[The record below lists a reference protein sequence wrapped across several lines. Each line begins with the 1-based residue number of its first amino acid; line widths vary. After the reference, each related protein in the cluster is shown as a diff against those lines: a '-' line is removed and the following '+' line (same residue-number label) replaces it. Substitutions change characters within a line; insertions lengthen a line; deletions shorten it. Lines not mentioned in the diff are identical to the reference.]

1 MVKKY
6 RKLLGY
12 IGPFR
17 KRRFWLVVLCAASIL
32 IGSIMPF
39 FIGKLV
45 NMVTVSAPI
54 ADILKFGALLIIIG
68 LLDATLNSM
77 QNYIWHM
84 YSTEYLNYFR
94 TIMLQAALKKNVKFF
109 KENDEDFT
117 NRILHDTSILSY
129 DISIGFPM
137 LILNVLRIGIVVVL
151 MFYMSPI
158 LTILPLLIVPI
169 YTFTFH
175 RIDKKIRTA
184 SNKERQLFTRVS
196 ETVKE
201 YLNGVLQI
209 KINGKEKFFLD
220 NFKNTINDYTDSA
233 KDIKKYTAISYG
245 VGGFTKAL
253 LPIVVLISGAILII
267 KGQLT
272 LGYLFAFYSYLDF
285 LYEPMTNLSDWYT
298 GINVSLGMSDRVLSF
313 LEDDMEEETGEK
325 IRGINS
331 IEFKDVSFSY
341 DSKKPVINSVNFKFE
356 KGDIV
361 GIIGPSGSGKST
373 IIDIILKIWD
383 TYTGEVIVNDTE
395 LRKINRS
402 SYYDNLSLVEQEPF
416 IFRDTILRNIQFD
429 NEVVD
434 GNVLRESELSNL
446 VEKKDG
452 KLNHELTTNGANLS
466 GGEKQ
471 RIALARALY
480 SDKDLIILD
489 EFTSA
494 LDNETEDKIVQNI
507 KKLGEEGK
515 IVIIITHRKSPLS
528 ITNKIIDLEKFYPND
543 LNTI

>member
-68 LLDATLNSM
+68 LLDATLNST

-220 NFKNTINDYTDSA
+220 NFKNTINEYTDSA
-233 KDIKKYTAISYG
+233 KDIKKYAAISYG

-341 DSKKPVINSVNFKFE
+341 DSQKPVLKSVNFKFE

-434 GNVLRESELSNL
+434 ENVLRESELSNL

-528 ITNKIIDLEKFYPND
+528 ITNKIIDLEKF
-543 LNTI
+543 

>member
-54 ADILKFGALLIIIG
+54 AEILKFGALLIIIG

-169 YTFTFH
+169 YSFTFH

-184 SNKERQLFTRVS
+184 SNKERRLFTRVS
-196 ETVKE
+196 ETVQE

-220 NFKNTINDYTDSA
+220 NFKNTINEYTDSA
-233 KDIKKYTAISYG
+233 KDIKKYTAVSYD

-253 LPIVVLISGAILII
+253 LPILVLISGAILFI

-313 LEDDMEEETGEK
+313 LEDDMEEESGEK
-325 IRGINS
+325 IQSIDS

-341 DSKKPVINSVNFKFE
+341 DSQKPVLKSVNFKFE

-383 TYTGEVIVNDTE
+383 TYSGEVIVNDTE

-434 GNVLRESELSNL
+434 ENVLRESELSNL

-452 KLNHELTTNGANLS
+452 KLNHELATKGANLS

-507 KKLGEEGK
+507 KKLGDEGK

-528 ITNKIIDLEKFYPND
+528 ITNKIIDLEKF
-543 LNTI
+543 

>member
-245 VGGFTKAL
+245 VGRFTKAL

-341 DSKKPVINSVNFKFE
+341 DSKKPVLNRVNFKFE

-434 GNVLRESELSNL
+434 ENVLRESELSNL

-528 ITNKIIDLEKFYPND
+528 ITNKIIDLEKF
-543 LNTI
+543 

>member
-68 LLDATLNSM
+68 LLDATLNST

-169 YTFTFH
+169 GT
-175 RIDKKIRTA
+175 
-184 SNKERQLFTRVS
+184 
-196 ETVKE
+196 
-201 YLNGVLQI
+201 
-209 KINGKEKFFLD
+209 
-220 NFKNTINDYTDSA
+220 
-233 KDIKKYTAISYG
+233 
-245 VGGFTKAL
+245 
-253 LPIVVLISGAILII
+253 
-267 KGQLT
+267 
-272 LGYLFAFYSYLDF
+272 YS
-285 LYEPMTNLSDWYT
+285 
-298 GINVSLGMSDRVLSF
+298 I
-313 LEDDMEEETGEK
+313 
-325 IRGINS
+325 
-331 IEFKDVSFSY
+331 
-341 DSKKPVINSVNFKFE
+341 
-356 KGDIV
+356 
-361 GIIGPSGSGKST
+361 
-373 IIDIILKIWD
+373 
-383 TYTGEVIVNDTE
+383 
-395 LRKINRS
+395 
-402 SYYDNLSLVEQEPF
+402 
-416 IFRDTILRNIQFD
+416 
-429 NEVVD
+429 
-434 GNVLRESELSNL
+434 
-446 VEKKDG
+446 
-452 KLNHELTTNGANLS
+452 
-466 GGEKQ
+466 
-471 RIALARALY
+471 
-480 SDKDLIILD
+480 
-489 EFTSA
+489 
-494 LDNETEDKIVQNI
+494 
-507 KKLGEEGK
+507 
-515 IVIIITHRKSPLS
+515 
-528 ITNKIIDLEKFYPND
+528 
-543 LNTI
+543 

>member
-68 LLDATLNSM
+68 LLDATLNST
-77 QNYIWHM
+77 QNYTWHM

-220 NFKNTINDYTDSA
+220 NFKNTINEYTDSA

-245 VGGFTKAL
+245 VGRFTKAL

-325 IRGINS
+325 ISGINS

-341 DSKKPVINSVNFKFE
+341 DSQKPVLNSVNFKFE

-416 IFRDTILRNIQFD
+416 IFRDTIIRNIQFD

-528 ITNKIIDLEKFYPND
+528 ITNKIIDLEKF
-543 LNTI
+543 

>member
-68 LLDATLNSM
+68 LLDATLNST

-220 NFKNTINDYTDSA
+220 NFKNTINEYTDSA
-233 KDIKKYTAISYG
+233 KDIKEYTAISYG

-267 KGQLT
+267 KGQLK

-341 DSKKPVINSVNFKFE
+341 DSKKPVLNSVNFKFE

-434 GNVLRESELSNL
+434 ENVLRESELSNL

-452 KLNHELTTNGANLS
+452 KLNHELATNGANLS

-528 ITNKIIDLEKFYPND
+528 ITNKIIDLEKF
-543 LNTI
+543 

>member
-68 LLDATLNSM
+68 LLDATLNST

-151 MFYMSPI
+151 MFYMSPL

-220 NFKNTINDYTDSA
+220 NFKNTINEYTDSA

-272 LGYLFAFYSYLDF
+272 LGFLFAFYSYLDF

-341 DSKKPVINSVNFKFE
+341 DSQKPVLNSVNFKFE

-383 TYTGEVIVNDTE
+383 TYTGEVIVNDME
-395 LRKINRS
+395 LRRINRS

-528 ITNKIIDLEKFYPND
+528 ITNKIIDLEKF
-543 LNTI
+543 

>member
-68 LLDATLNSM
+68 LLDATLNST

-151 MFYMSPI
+151 MFYMSPL

-220 NFKNTINDYTDSA
+220 NFKNTINEYTDSA

-245 VGGFTKAL
+245 VGRFTKAL

-331 IEFKDVSFSY
+331 IEFKNVSFSY
-341 DSKKPVINSVNFKFE
+341 DSQKPVLNSVNFKFE

-434 GNVLRESELSNL
+434 ENVLRESELSNL

-528 ITNKIIDLEKFYPND
+528 ITNKIIDLEKF
-543 LNTI
+543 

>member
-68 LLDATLNSM
+68 LLDATLNST

-151 MFYMSPI
+151 MFYMSPL

-220 NFKNTINDYTDSA
+220 NFKNTINEYTDSA

-245 VGGFTKAL
+245 VGRFTKAL

-313 LEDDMEEETGEK
+313 LEDDMEEESGEK

-341 DSKKPVINSVNFKFE
+341 DSQKPVLNSVNFKFE

-429 NEVVD
+429 NEVVAE
-434 GNVLRESELSNL
+434 NVLRESELSNL

-507 KKLGEEGK
+507 KRLGDEGK

-528 ITNKIIDLEKFYPND
+528 ITNKIIDLEKF
-543 LNTI
+543 

>member
-68 LLDATLNSM
+68 LLDATLNST

-151 MFYMSPI
+151 MFYMSPL

-220 NFKNTINDYTDSA
+220 NFKNSINEYTDSA

-245 VGGFTKAL
+245 VGRFTKAL

-313 LEDDMEEETGEK
+313 LEDDMEEETGDK
-325 IRGINS
+325 IRSINS

-341 DSKKPVINSVNFKFE
+341 DSQKPVLNSVNFKFE

-434 GNVLRESELSNL
+434 ENVLRESELSNL

-507 KKLGEEGK
+507 KRLGDEGK

-528 ITNKIIDLEKFYPND
+528 ITNKIIDLEKF
-543 LNTI
+543 

>member
-1 MVKKY
+1 M
-6 RKLLGY
+6 
-12 IGPFR
+12 
-17 KRRFWLVVLCAASIL
+17 
-32 IGSIMPF
+32 
-39 FIGKLV
+39 
-45 NMVTVSAPI
+45 
-54 ADILKFGALLIIIG
+54 
-68 LLDATLNSM
+68 
-77 QNYIWHM
+77 
-84 YSTEYLNYFR
+84 
-94 TIMLQAALKKNVKFF
+94 
-109 KENDEDFT
+109 
-117 NRILHDTSILSY
+117 
-129 DISIGFPM
+129 
-137 LILNVLRIGIVVVL
+137 
-151 MFYMSPI
+151 
-158 LTILPLLIVPI
+158 
-169 YTFTFH
+169 
-175 RIDKKIRTA
+175 
-184 SNKERQLFTRVS
+184 
-196 ETVKE
+196 
-201 YLNGVLQI
+201 
-209 KINGKEKFFLD
+209 
-220 NFKNTINDYTDSA
+220 
-233 KDIKKYTAISYG
+233 
-245 VGGFTKAL
+245 GGFTKAL

-313 LEDDMEEETGEK
+313 LEDDMEEESGEK
-325 IRGINS
+325 IRGIDS

-341 DSKKPVINSVNFKFE
+341 DSQKPVLKNVNFKFE

-383 TYTGEVIVNDTE
+383 TYSGEVIVNDTE

-434 GNVLRESELSNL
+434 ENVLRESELSNL

-528 ITNKIIDLEKFYPND
+528 ITNKIIDLEKF
-543 LNTI
+543 